1 MRWGDR
7 TRLASGLLLALA
19 LALAGCGGDEPGEG
33 AAPARELAV
42 PWVDPDGEPPY
53 IGSLAVD
60 PSDDR
65 TLLMGT
71 NTGLFR
77 VPPGGEPEKV
87 TGTLKTPDGSGRV
100 SEALIATYVGEDTL
114 LGSGHPAEGQALP
127 PVLGL
132 IRSEDEGRTWTPV
145 SELGRADFHALER
158 SRGQLVGALYG
169 QAQVLVSEDEGR
181 TWATRT
187 APMPLTDL
195 EVDPEDPRRWIG
207 TTERGIFL
215 STDGGGSWR
224 QRDPTPNVRVAWEE
238 GGDLYRIDPG
248 GPVMVSRDGGER
260 WEERGSTGGEPQAL
274 AVGGDETL
282 YAALFDGTIKAS
294 EDGGATFATRV
305 RGGG

>member
-7 TRLASGLLLALA
+7 TRLTSGLLLALA

-33 AAPARELAV
+33 APARELAV

-87 TGTLKTPDGSGRV
+87 TGTLETPDGSGRI
-100 SEALIATYVGEDTL
+100 SEALIATYVDEDTL

-238 GGDLYRIDPG
+238 GGDLYRIGPG
-248 GPVMVSRDGGER
+248 GPVMVSWDGDG
-260 WEERGSTGGEPQAL
+260 
-274 AVGGDETL
+274 TL

>member
-1 MRWGDR
+1 MRAGC
-7 TRLASGLLLALA
+7 LLLLLAA
-19 LALAGCGGDEPGEG
+19 LTLAGCGGGGDEAGGAPSAAEG
-33 AAPARELAV
+33 LAV

-87 TGTLKTPDGSGRV
+87 TGTLRTPDGAGRV
-100 SEALIATYVGEDTL
+100 SESLVAAYVGEDAL

-132 IRSEDEGRTWTPV
+132 IRSEDEGRTWTSV

-158 SRGQLVGALYG
+158 SKDQLVGALYG
-169 QAQVLVSEDEGR
+169 QAQVLVSGDEGR
-181 TWATRT
+181 TWETRS

-224 QRDPTPNVRVAWEE
+224 QRDPTPNVRLAWAED
-238 GGDLYRIDPG
+238 GQLYRIDPG
-248 GPVMVSRDGGER
+248 GPVLVSRDGGER
-260 WEERGSTGGEPQAL
+260 WEERGSSGGEPQAL
-274 AVGGDETL
+274 AVGGDGTI
-282 YAALFDGTIKAS
+282 YAALFDGTIRAS
-294 EDGGATFATRV
+294 QDGGATFSTRV
-305 RGGG
+305 RGAG